1 MRYIQVLKDHEM
13 DIVNSQGYNFHIN
26 NINFS
31 SDASKISEVVDFI
44 FSVLWGG
51 AKCNVENTNKLK

>member
-13 DIVNSQGYNFHIN
+13 DIVNSQG
-26 NINFS
+26 
-31 SDASKISEVVDFI
+31 DASKISEVVDFI